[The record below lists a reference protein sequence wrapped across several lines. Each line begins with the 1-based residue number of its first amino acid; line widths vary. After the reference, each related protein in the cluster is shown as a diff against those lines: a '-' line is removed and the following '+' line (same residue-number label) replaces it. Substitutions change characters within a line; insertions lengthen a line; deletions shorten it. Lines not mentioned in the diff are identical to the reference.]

1 MKREL
6 GNRAMRL
13 KTIIAC
19 SVLIVFSSIGIIGAG
34 NVLAWHRHGLQPSAQ
49 RTGELRYKTPEGWVS
64 EKPGSSMRAAQYKLP
79 KAEGDTEDAS
89 LVLYYFGSDQGG
101 SVRDN
106 FDRWISQIQQPDGKS
121 STDKAKMETL
131 TPNGLKVT
139 MIDVTGT
146 YTAETSPGSGVRL
159 NKPNYRLRGAV
170 VETPKGNYYIKL
182 VGPEKTVNRW
192 NEAFMEYVKSFEF
205 KGVETSLAFHVQDR
219 Y

>member
-1 MKREL
+1 MITSAL
-6 GNRAMRL
+6 
-13 KTIIAC
+13 
-19 SVLIVFSSIGIIGAG
+19 LIVFSSASIIGAG
-34 NVLAWHRHGLQPSAQ
+34 NSQSSAQ
-49 RTGELRYKTPEGWVS
+49 KKGELRYKTPEGWVI
-64 EKPGSSMRAAQYKLP
+64 EKPTSSMRAAQYKLP
-79 KAEGDTEDAS
+79 KAEGDSEDAS

-106 FDRWISQIQQPDGKS
+106 FDRWIGQMQQPDGKS
-121 STDKAKMETL
+121 SSDKSKMETL

-146 YTAETSPGSGVRL
+146 YTAETSPGSGVLL

-192 NEAFMEYVKSFEF
+192 SDAFLDYVKSFEF
-205 KGVETSLAFHVQDR
+205 KGAETSVAFHS
-219 Y
+219 

>member
-1 MKREL
+1 
-6 GNRAMRL
+6 MRL
-13 KTIIAC
+13 KTITL
-19 SVLIVFSSIGIIGAG
+19 LIVLASASIIGASR
-34 NVLAWHRHGLQPSAQ
+34 VLAWHSHKNGPQSAK
-49 RTGELRYKTPEGWVS
+49 RTGELRYKTPEGWVI
-64 EKPGSSMRAAQYKLP
+64 EKPISSMRAAQFKLP

-106 FDRWISQIQQPDGKS
+106 FDRWISQMQQPDGKS

-139 MIDVTGT
+139 MIDVTGI

-192 NEAFMEYVKSFEF
+192 SEAFMEYVKSFEF
-205 KGVETSLAFHVQDR
+205 KGVESSVAFHVQDR